1 MVAPPKFKKP
11 PRQTKFDSAIYRD
24 KGVIDL
30 RGHGLVAQPPKDLD
44 PNKFYLDNYRVA
56 VAKAQGVERLVYAYI
71 PYSVIKSFALAFDPL
86 RKFKAVSGKVTPTNR
101 TRVRTLDSVLSLR
114 TYQRTV
120 KGDVYA
126 SEPNYQGHLGLHGP
140 LTHVSSYGGTDT
152 FPFSRQGPTITT
164 TADTTK
170 RTRPVNS
177 EYGEF
182 EHFQTQMF
190 SPSRLVRSD
199 VFNDVSV
206 ELGGGNVARD
216 RDVKT
221 TTSQIIGPS
230 ALLTQFSLNNL
241 KIGEA
246 AYASAL
252 MSKEAAGMLKDILPT
267 NRKYSI
273 FREIVELRDF
283 PRTILQFRNTAQ
295 NLTRLLD
302 GLARDTTGLSKIL
315 SYSRTSLKD
324 IPKEYLSYH
333 FGYRQM
339 FSAIMD
345 LVDKPLQ
352 IAKEVNYLQKR
363 SGQPTTFRRTKK
375 FLTSPTTS
383 PPTFEYDSLSPEEYS
398 RVQSNGLFTRETE
411 LKMVINTTFDFPPLE
426 IPKFKR
432 QLFLKK
438 LGAHASITDLY
449 NLTPWTW
456 LLDWFSG
463 IGNYVQAMDT
473 INNDPSLINWGFIT
487 SIQKGKCSTMYSS
500 KSDSFSDV
508 RTNGHLVS
516 QTFTKVN
523 LHTSTVEWTYH
534 LRKELGLTYGVKSL
548 QNTASL
554 TTYQKSILGAI
565 LTSRTPHKTGPR

>member
-1 MVAPPKFKKP
+1 MVAPPKFKRA
-11 PRQTKFDSAIYRD
+11 PRQKSNVEANIRN
-24 KGVIDL
+24 KGIVDL

-56 VAKAQGVERLVYAYI
+56 VAKATGVERLVYAYI

-101 TRVRTLDSVLSLR
+101 TRIRTLDSVLSLR

-120 KGDVYA
+120 KGNIYA
-126 SEPNYQGHLGLHGP
+126 SEPNFQGHLGLHGP
-140 LTHVSSYGGTDT
+140 LAFVSSYGGTDT
-152 FPFSRQGPTITT
+152 FPFSRQGPSFTT

-177 EYGEF
+177 DFGEF
-182 EHFQTQMF
+182 EHFQTQLN
-190 SPSRLVRSD
+190 SPSRSVRSD
-199 VFNDVSV
+199 VYNDVSV
-206 ELGGGNVARD
+206 ELGGGNVARS

-221 TTSQIIGPS
+221 TISQIIGPA
-230 ALLTQFSLNNL
+230 ALMTQFSLNAL

-246 AYASAL
+246 TYASTL

-267 NRKYSI
+267 SRRYSI
-273 FREIVELRDF
+273 FRELVELRDL
-283 PRTILQFRNTAQ
+283 PRTITQFRSTAQ

-302 GLARDTTGLSKIL
+302 SMHSNTAGLNKIL

-333 FGYRQM
+333 FGYRQV
-339 FSAIMD
+339 FEAILG

-352 IAKEVNYLQKR
+352 IAKEINYLQKR
-363 SGQPTTFRRTKK
+363 NGQPTTFRRTKK
-375 FLTSPTTS
+375 FLSTPSTT

-398 RVQSNGLFTRETE
+398 RVQSNGKFTRETE

-426 IPKFKR
+426 VPRFKKK
-432 QLFLKK
+432 LFFEK
-438 LGAHASITDLY
+438 LGAHPSITDLY

-463 IGNYVQAMDT
+463 VGNYVQAMDT

-487 SIQKGKCSTMYSS
+487 SVQKGEASTMYSS

-516 QTFTKVN
+516 QTFTKQN
-523 LHTSTVEWTYH
+523 LHTSTVSWTYH
-534 LRKELGLTYGVKSL
+534 LRKELGQTYGVKTL
-548 QNTASL
+548 QEPSNLS
-554 TTYQKSILGAI
+554 TYQKSILGAI